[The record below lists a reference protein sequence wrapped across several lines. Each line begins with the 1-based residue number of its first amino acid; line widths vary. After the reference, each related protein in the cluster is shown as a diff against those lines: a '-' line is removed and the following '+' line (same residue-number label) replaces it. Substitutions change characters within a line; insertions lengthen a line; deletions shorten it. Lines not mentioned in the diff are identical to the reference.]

1 VALSREFK
9 RQGLEMLGVNL
20 EEEPDAVE
28 GFAKAYNIPFPLLLD
43 RDGHVQK
50 LFGLRGHP
58 STALIDRKG
67 RIVGKILGER
77 NWDGPEARR
86 LVRWLLENEDGG

>member
-1 VALSREFK
+1 
-9 RQGLEMLGVNL
+9 MLGVNL
-20 EEEPDAVE
+20 EEQPEAVE

-43 RDGHVQK
+43 RDGRVQK

-67 RIVGKILGER
+67 RIVGRIQGER

-86 LVRWLLENEDGG
+86 LVRWLLESEDGG